1 MTTPRVPEAT
11 ATVVSLTHRNVATAA
26 TSATSATSATTATT
40 ASPATATTAI
50 LRIEIYLLLVVHLL
64 SNH

>member
-11 ATVVSLTHRNVATAA
+11 ATVVSLTHRNVATA
-26 TSATSATSATTATT
+26 ATSATSATTATT

>member
-11 ATVVSLTHRNVATAA
+11 ATVVSLTHRNVTTA
-26 TSATSATSATTATT
+26 ATSATSATTATT